1 MNLPEQYL
9 ENMKELLG
17 TDFDAYIESFNDS
30 RLYGLRVNTM
40 KISVE
45 DFLKIS
51 PFKLT
56 PIPWIENGFYYS
68 EDDKPAKHPYYF
80 AGLYYIQEPSAMTPA
95 NVLPVEEGDIVFDM
109 CAAPGGKSTEL
120 GAKLNGSG
128 LLVTN
133 DISNSRA
140 KALLKNVE
148 VSGVANLCVLNE
160 DPARISDKFNAFF
173 DKVLIDAPCSG
184 EGMFRKDNKLIRA
197 WEQSG
202 PPVYSAIQKSIIL
215 HGADML
221 RPGGMMLYS
230 TCTFSKLEDEESIR
244 HLLDNRPDMHL
255 VDIVPYE
262 GFSKGFVETDED
274 AKDNMDKCVRIF
286 PHKMQG
292 EGHFVAL
299 LKKDNP
305 DDVMHAHYVHTPLK
319 QKLPDELKD
328 FLKNVSMDI
337 DTDYINI
344 RDSRVYAISKHMIDE
359 KGLRIIRNGLLLGE
373 LKKNRFEPSQALAMA
388 LKKEQYNN
396 CIDLKLEDDRV
407 IRYLKGE
414 TIDVDDYP
422 DSKGWA
428 LLCVDGFPLGWGKS
442 NGSQLKNKYLAGWR
456 WM

>member
-45 DFLKIS
+45 DFLKIC

-148 VSGVANLCVLNE
+148 VFGIPNVYVVSE
-160 DPARISDKFNAFF
+160 DPKNIQPGFNEFF
-173 DKVLIDAPCSG
+173 DKILIDAPCSG
-184 EGMFRKDNKLIRA
+184 EGMFRKDNKLIKS
-197 WEQSG
+197 WEQEG
-202 PPVYSAIQKSIIL
+202 PEFYSPIQRGIL
-215 HGADML
+215 NSAAAML
-221 RPGGMMLYS
+221 KEGGYILYS
-230 TCTFSKLEDEESIR
+230 TCTFSRMENEDNIR
-244 HLLDNRPDMHL
+244 DFLDRHSDFEL
-255 VDIVPYE
+255 VKIFDYE
-262 GFSKGFVETDED
+262 GFVRAYGMND
-274 AKDNMDKCVRIF
+274 AVRLF
-286 PHKMQG
+286 PHHLKG

-299 LKKDNP
+299 LHKKGTLSEN
-305 DDVMHAHYVHTPLK
+305 LK
-319 QKLPDELKD
+319 CNGLKTLKLPDEITD
-328 FLKNVSMDI
+328 FIKELSCDI
-337 DTDYINI
+337 DTDSIRIINDKVYIMPP
-344 RDSRVYAISKHMIDE
+344 MIDNLN
-359 KGLRIIRNGLLLGE
+359 GIRTLRTGLLFGE
-373 LKKNRFEPSQALAMA
+373 LKTKRFEPSQAFAMT
-388 LKKEQYNN
+388 LKMDEYSTTVN
-396 CIDLKLEDDRV
+396 LSVDDINV
-407 IRYLKGE
+407 IKYLKGE
-414 TIDVDDYP
+414 TIEINQENIRGNAKNILV
-422 DSKGWA
+422 
-428 LLCVDGFPLGWGKS
+428 CVDGFPLGWGRL
-442 NGSQLKNKYLAGWR
+442 NGTTIKNKYLSGWR